1 MPRRDTNQIPLST
14 RMENEIRKLKLS
26 ATYGAVMT
34 SSGKLPGSIE
44 SKWLSRIEEVEK
56 QCTGS
61 RRISV
66 ASYLGFPTYVSEH
79 RLYQSELP
87 IVAALLG
94 AIEGQGRHQRIG
106 TVDCCSVARNDG
118 GAGGTPT

>member
-1 MPRRDTNQIPLST
+1 MGILNV
-14 RMENEIRKLKLS
+14 
-26 ATYGAVMT
+26 YG
-34 SSGKLPGSIE
+34 K
-44 SKWLSRIEEVEK
+44 EK
-56 QCTGS
+56 N
-61 RRISV
+61 
-66 ASYLGFPTYVSEH
+66 VSEH